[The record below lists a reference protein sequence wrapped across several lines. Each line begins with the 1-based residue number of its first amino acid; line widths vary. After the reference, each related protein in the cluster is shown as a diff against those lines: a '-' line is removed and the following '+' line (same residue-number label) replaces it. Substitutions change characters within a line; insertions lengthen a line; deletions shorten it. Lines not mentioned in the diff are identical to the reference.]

1 MTGLPGGRGVKDEG
15 AWQSVLRPVDAATMP
30 AAAAAAAAASTEQH
44 RIRVIRR
51 DSGCRGEVKWKGGG
65 SSRDALDRPGGG

>member
-1 MTGLPGGRGVKDEG
+1 MTGLPGGRGVEDEG

-30 AAAAAAAAASTEQH
+30 AAAAAAAAAASTEQH

-51 DSGCRGEVKWKGGG
+51 DSGCRGEVKW
-65 SSRDALDRPGGG
+65 

>member
-1 MTGLPGGRGVKDEG
+1 MEDEG

-30 AAAAAAAAASTEQH
+30 AAAAAAAAAASTEQH

-51 DSGCRGEVKWKGGG
+51 DSGCRGEVKW
-65 SSRDALDRPGGG
+65 